1 MATQIAR
8 VQYFYCN
15 VRDRPGEAHRL
26 LSRLAASG
34 VDLLAF
40 NAIPMGLDQ
49 TQLML
54 FPGDAISL
62 ARVAEDEGLLL
73 DGPQNALLIRG
84 DDELGALAHIHQR
97 LAETGVNVSAASGIT
112 DGKGGFGYIVYVAAE
127 DFTSATAALG
137 V

>member
-1 MATQIAR
+1 MATQISR

-15 VRDRPGEAHRL
+15 VRDRPGEAHSL

-49 TQLML
+49 IQLML
-54 FPGDAISL
+54 FPDDANPL
-62 ARVAEDEGLLL
+62 ARVAENEGLLL
-73 DGPQNALLIRG
+73 DGPQYALLIRG
-84 DDELGALAHIHQR
+84 DDELGALAQIHQK
-97 LAETGVNVSAASGIT
+97 LADAGVNVSAASGIT

-127 DFTSATAALG
+127 DFSSATAALG